1 MAETQ
6 RAMYPAVS
14 AARALRVLLLVLSLA
29 LVIAQHWE
37 SRVQVMLSLRVCCSV
52 YALALLLIEAC
63 LRVVVRV
70 RESRRESRC
79 TIATCI
85 AKARCAM

>member
-1 MAETQ
+1 MC
-6 RAMYPAVS
+6 PAVS

-29 LVIAQHWE
+29 LVIPQHWE
-37 SRVQVMLSLRVCCSV
+37 SRVQVTLGSRPCCSV
-52 YALALLLIEAC
+52 LALALLLIEAC
-63 LRVVVRV
+63 LRAVARV